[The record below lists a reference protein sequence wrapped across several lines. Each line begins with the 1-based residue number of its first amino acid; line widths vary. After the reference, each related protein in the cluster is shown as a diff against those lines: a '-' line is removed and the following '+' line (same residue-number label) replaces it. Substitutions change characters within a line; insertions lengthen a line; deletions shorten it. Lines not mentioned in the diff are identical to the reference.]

1 MRLLLTFSVFL
12 SCCLSLHAQT
22 VESPTPRRIE
32 DNYAYIDSSGFHF
45 KGELSHDE
53 VKIIEA
59 AAIRIVE
66 EFNSNVA
73 QLWKPWTQEE
83 MEKYTPKEREEFKK
97 GIETSTWKLFIADAK
112 EYYTHETSN
121 YKVYKSNGVYY
132 YQDQYGKPKR
142 AYNPQKDDNGV
153 LRETVEEDI
162 KHLPARIEIT
172 SKYRKTSTMREVRKY
187 LNNIK
192 NNHTYSKVV
201 FNAGEVF
208 FPSKLRRDSEGRYVS
223 TLCYYQDFTGY
234 YPDGSFFTD
243 SSYHC
248 ITFYAWPIVLET
260 TSEGDAM
267 VIWQIKLGDIRATQ
281 DVNNE

>member
-1 MRLLLTFSVFL
+1 MRKFVLCVITLFTFN
-12 SCCLSLHAQT
+12 CLHAQQQT
-22 VESPTPRRIE
+22 NLRPATG
-32 DNYAYIDSSGFHF
+32 IDSAFCYFDSDGAHLRA
-45 KGELSHDE
+45 ELSIEE

-59 AAIRIVE
+59 TAIRIVE

-201 FNAGEVF
+201 FNAGGITV
-208 FPSKLRRDSEGRYVS
+208 SNKLRRDAEGRYVG
-223 TLCYYQDFTGY
+223 TICYYQDFSGY
-234 YPDGSFFTD
+234 RPDGG
-243 SSYHC
+243 SYSDRTLRC
-248 ITFYAWPIVLET
+248 VTYYVYITVQGTPDGDMIV
-260 TSEGDAM
+260 
-267 VIWQIKLGDIRATQ
+267 WNIKLGDIRATAT
-281 DVNNE
+281 E

>member
-1 MRLLLTFSVFL
+1 MRKFVLCVMTLFTLN
-12 SCCLSLHAQT
+12 CIYAQQQT
-22 VESPTPRRIE
+22 NLRPATG
-32 DNYAYIDSSGFHF
+32 IDSAFCYFDSDGAHLRA
-45 KGELSHDE
+45 ELSTEE

-83 MEKYTPKEREEFKK
+83 MEKYTPKEREEFKN
-97 GIETSTWKLFIADAK
+97 GIEKSTWKLFIADAK

-132 YQDQYGKPKR
+132 YQDQFGKPKR
-142 AYNPQKDDNGV
+142 AYNPQKDENGV

-192 NNHTYSKVV
+192 NSHTYSKVV
-201 FNAGEVF
+201 FNAGGITV
-208 FPSKLRRDSEGRYVS
+208 SNKLRRDAEGRYVG
-223 TLCYYQDFTGY
+223 TICYYQDFSGY
-234 YPDGSFFTD
+234 RPEGGSYSDRTYRCVTYYVYITVQGTPDGD
-243 SSYHC
+243 M
-248 ITFYAWPIVLET
+248 IV
-260 TSEGDAM
+260 
-267 VIWQIKLGDIRATQ
+267 WNIKLGDIRATAT
-281 DVNNE
+281 E